1 MCPPP
6 GSLHHVTQNPA
17 ASFSRPMAVCYPHT
31 FQVPLISMYTKTT
44 PSHPVGSEEEKK
56 KKKRSSEK
64 ERKKKKTKIYKKQKK
79 TGCRDASKKYTKP
92 KPPEA
97 FSEAP
102 LPPPHYWKPNCSSR
116 SPNFSVSVS
125 YTSRSFLE
133 EHDDIW
139 KCRKLR

>member
-56 KKKRSSEK
+56 KKKKKFR
-64 ERKKKKTKIYKKQKK
+64 ERKKEKKTKIYRKQKK
-79 TGCRDASKKYTKP
+79 LDAGMPLRNTRSPSRP
-92 KPPEA
+92 KPFRKP
-97 FSEAP
+97 S
-102 LPPPHYWKPNCSSR
+102 PPPHYWKPNCSSR

>member
-56 KKKRSSEK
+56 KKKKKFR
-64 ERKKKKTKIYKKQKK
+64 ERKKEKKTKIYKKQKK

-97 FSEAP
+97 FSEA
-102 LPPPHYWKPNCSSR
+102 LPPPLLTTGSPTVRHVRPISR
-116 SPNFSVSVS
+116 F
-125 YTSRSFLE
+125 RFLTPVAAS
-133 EHDDIW
+133 
-139 KCRKLR
+139 